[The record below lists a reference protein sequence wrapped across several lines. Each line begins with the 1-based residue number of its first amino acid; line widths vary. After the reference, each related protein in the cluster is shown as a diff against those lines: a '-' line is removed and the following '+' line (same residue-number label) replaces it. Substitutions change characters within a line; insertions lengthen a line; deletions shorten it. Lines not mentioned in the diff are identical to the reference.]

1 MKVVFSRNRPFD
13 STRISVDVPERVLAS
28 KIVFWQ
34 AQNNSKKIWHASDI
48 ETIDGLFLYRYRI
61 YTCAD
66 IVVKERNA
74 FGTIWIDAFTFSNRL
89 FVL

>member
-13 STRISVDVPERVLAS
+13 STRISVDVPERVFAS
-28 KIVFWQ
+28 QMVFWQ
-34 AQNNSKKIWHASDI
+34 WQNNSKKIQHANDI

-74 FGTIWIDAFTFSNRL
+74 FCAIWIDVCIFRYR
-89 FVL
+89 